1 MGVALHNL
9 QRGVEDG
16 VVNGGGG
23 LADAA
28 ADALHRRAAGVHRR
42 PQIALVGGAA
52 AGGVV
57 IGEDLPGHEHHAVA
71 GLGGQLHVA
80 LPVGGAAHPAG
91 ALPQQVPEQ
100 LPFQALAGLLG
111 LGDGQGDLHGLPLR
125 RRVKQGFGLVHVKVD
140 PHHVVADLQGL
151 RVDLGALGLGVELLV
166 HGVKVGLLGGGLV
179 GGEHHRLHRIGD
191 ALHRVG
197 HRRGHGRHHHGLGR
211 LPVDGHPGDPLGE
224 HQLVALHGVGGVG
237 EGAPH
242 LEVRLVHL
250 RLQLRLSGVG
260 PGQGQ
265 ADLILCTQLMGQ
277 IGRALEQEVFPPGL
291 PRLGHRGLVVHP
303 DGGGGDLPL
312 PGAVLQRQR
321 HAGHLPQIVL
331 QGLQSLFPGQSPHR
345 HAGHGDSLQ
354 NIGRTA
360 HPGAQSQVGRQQH
373 CRSAAG
379 SNQGDLP
386 SLPRLGRD
394 PLRRMHF
401 FHVFPP
407 RPFCSSGTLVF
418 SLTGGLKPARS
429 HCTGAGPVSFR
440 QAAPYI
446 RTVLRPRGAPP
457 PGPVRRRPVS
467 RIL

>member
-16 VVNGGGG
+16 IVDGGGG

-28 ADALHRRAAGVHRR
+28 ADALHRRAARVHRR

-57 IGEDLPGHEHHAVA
+57 IREDLPGHEHHTVA
-71 GLGGQLHVA
+71 DLGGQLHVA

-100 LPFQALAGLLG
+100 LSLQALLGLLG

-140 PHHVVADLQGL
+140 PYHVVADLQGL
-151 RVDLGALGLGVELLV
+151 RVDLGALGLGVELLI
-166 HGVKVGLLGGGLV
+166 HSVKVGLLGGGLV
-179 GGEHHRLHRIGD
+179 GGEHHRLHRGGA

-197 HRRGHGRHHHGLGR
+197 HRLGHGGHHHGLGR
-211 LPVDGHPGDPLGE
+211 LPVDGHSGDPLGE
-224 HQLVALHGVGGVG
+224 QELISLHGIGGVG

-242 LEVRLVHL
+242 LEVRLVHFL
-250 RLQLRLSGVG
+250 LQLRLSVVG
-260 PGQGQ
+260 PGQSQ
-265 ADLILCTQLMGQ
+265 ADLILRPQLMGQ
-277 IGRALEQEVFPPGL
+277 IGRAPEQKAAPAGLPGL
-291 PRLGHRGLVVHP
+291 SHRGLIVHP

-312 PGAVLQRQR
+312 PGAVLQGQR

-354 NIGRTA
+354 NIGRAA

-373 CRSAAG
+373 CRGAAG
-379 SNQGDLP
+379 GNQGDLP

-407 RPFCSSGTLVF
+407 RPFRSSGTLVF